1 MTDKEL
7 SRTQKLDDLAGKAG
21 GYVSIPSSDSLEQ
34 AKLFAQTCSRFGIHY
49 AKASAQE
56 RALVDEVVRIQWAHI
71 LQKRTGIK
79 QDIPPAFSA

>member
-21 GYVSIPSSDSLEQ
+21 GYVSLPSSDSLEQ
-34 AKLFAQTCSRFGIHY
+34 AKLFTQTCSRFGIHY

-71 LQKRTGIK
+71 LQKRTGVK

>member
-1 MTDKEL
+1 MTDKEFY
-7 SRTQKLDDLAGKAG
+7 RTQKLDDLAGKAG
-21 GYVSIPSSDSLEQ
+21 GYVSLPSSDSLEQ

>member
-7 SRTQKLDDLAGKAG
+7 YRTQKLDDLAGKAG
-21 GYVSIPSSDSLEQ
+21 GYVSLPSSDSLEQ

-79 QDIPPAFSA
+79 QNIPPAFSA